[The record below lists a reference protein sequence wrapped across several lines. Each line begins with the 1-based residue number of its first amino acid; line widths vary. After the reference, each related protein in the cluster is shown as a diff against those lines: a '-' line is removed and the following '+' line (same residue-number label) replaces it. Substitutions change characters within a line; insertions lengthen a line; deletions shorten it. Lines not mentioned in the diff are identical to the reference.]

1 MAELNEPAVRQAL
14 NRLQEI
20 SADEQTRQRA
30 FIRARAL
37 SDERTARREER
48 ELGRAEGHA
57 EGRAQGRLEGEADL
71 LRRLLVARF
80 GPLPLTI
87 DQQIEAATPAELQR
101 WADRLLGAE
110 SLSAVITG

>member
-1 MAELNEPAVRQAL
+1 M
-14 NRLQEI
+14 
-20 SADEQTRQRA
+20 
-30 FIRARAL
+30 
-37 SDERTARREER
+37 RTAAGG
-48 ELGRAEGHA
+48 GRAEGHA